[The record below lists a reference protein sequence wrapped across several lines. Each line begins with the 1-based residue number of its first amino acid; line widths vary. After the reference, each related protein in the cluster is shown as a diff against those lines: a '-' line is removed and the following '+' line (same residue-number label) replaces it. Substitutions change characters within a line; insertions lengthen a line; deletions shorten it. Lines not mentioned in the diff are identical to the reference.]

1 MPEHVKTDTAVQTLD
16 TFLAEVEKR
25 AFRMARI
32 ATGNTEEALDI
43 VQDAMLKLAQN
54 YAKRPAKEWGP
65 LFHRILQS
73 RITDWYRRQKVRK
86 TVFSLWHSEN
96 DEDNDPAAN
105 CMALSSPAA
114 ESVHQQHD
122 ATAVLE
128 QAIRALPLRQQQ
140 AFLLRAWQGLDTRET
155 AAVMACSEGSVK
167 THYSRAVKQL
177 QKQLGDYWP

>member
-1 MPEHVKTDTAVQTLD
+1 MPEHLNTDTAVQTLD
-16 TFLAEVEKR
+16 TFLAEVEKK
-25 AFRMARI
+25 AFRMAQV

-43 VQDAMLKLAQN
+43 VQDAMLKLATK
-54 YAKRPAKEWGP
+54 YANRPAKEWGP

-105 CMALSSPAA
+105 NMALSSPAA
-114 ESVHQQHD
+114 ESVHHQQD
-122 ATAVLE
+122 ATAILE
-128 QAIRALPLRQQQ
+128 QAVRALPLRQQQ

-155 AAVMACSEGSVK
+155 AAAMECSEGSVK
-167 THYSRAVKQL
+167 THYSRAIKQL
-177 QKQLGDYWP
+177 QTQLGDYWP